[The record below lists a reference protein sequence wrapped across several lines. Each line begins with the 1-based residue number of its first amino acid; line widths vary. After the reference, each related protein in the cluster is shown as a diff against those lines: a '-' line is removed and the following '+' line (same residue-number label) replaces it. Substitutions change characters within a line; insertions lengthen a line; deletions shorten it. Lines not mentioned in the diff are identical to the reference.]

1 MIVGFNF
8 KKINVER
15 KEKLVRGM
23 KVVYNMDIAN
33 VYGQDFSLNKSK
45 SHKILGFDFNFTV
58 NYGPKIA
65 DLAIGGTVNFMLPT
79 EEFDKVLELWKK
91 DKKLPKAVSVPVIN
105 VILDRCNIKA
115 LELEQDLS
123 LPTHLPMPSI
133 GANKTDNKEAEKY
146 IG

>member
-15 KEKLVRGM
+15 KKKLIKGM
-23 KVVYNMDIAN
+23 KVVYNMDISN
-33 VYGQDFSLNKSK
+33 VYNQDFLLNKSK
-45 SHKILGFDFNFTV
+45 SHKILGFDFSFTV
-58 NYGPKIA
+58 RYEPEIA
-65 DLAIGGTVNFMLPT
+65 DMTIGGTVNYMLPENET
-79 EEFDKVLELWKK
+79 KRILDLWKK
-91 DKKLPKAVSVPVIN
+91 SRKLPKEVSVPVIN

-133 GANKTDNKEAEKY
+133 GAGKVENKDAEKY